1 MVETSIGIGLLINL
15 VFFEL
20 FGLPAGGIVIPGYL
34 ALQLQYPWRVLATAL
49 LAFFVYLILK
59 FLSKFMFIYG
69 RRHLIFALLLSF
81 FLRRVFESAMAVK
94 IIDMGVSFGI
104 IGYIVPG
111 LIAYWMERQGVI
123 RALSLTILGAVMTRL
138 ILIIVLGGKII
149 Q

>member
-1 MVETSIGIGLLINL
+1 MVEQAIGIGLVINL
-15 VFFEL
+15 IFFEL

-34 ALQLQYPWRVLATAL
+34 ALQLQYPWRIIATL
-49 LAFFVYLILK
+49 SLAFLVYLLLK

-69 RRHLIFALLLSF
+69 RRHLILALLFGF
-81 FLRRVFESAMAVK
+81 FLRRVFEGAMAVR
-94 IIDMGVSFGI
+94 IVEISVSLGI

-123 RALSLTILGAVMTRL
+123 RAVSLTILGAVMTRL
-138 ILIIVLGGKII
+138 ILIIFLGGKII

>member
-1 MVETSIGIGLLINL
+1 MVEQAIGIGLIINL
-15 VFFEL
+15 IFFEL
-20 FGLPAGGIVIPGYL
+20 FVLPAGGIVIPGYL
-34 ALQLQYPWRVLATAL
+34 ALQLQYPWRITATLL
-49 LAFFVYLILK
+49 LAFLVYLILK

-69 RRHLIFALLLSF
+69 RRHLILALLLSF
-81 FLRRVFESAMAVK
+81 FLKGAFESAMAIK
-94 IIDMGVSFGI
+94 ILDLGVSFGI

-123 RALSLTILGAVMTRL
+123 RAVSLTILGAVMTRL